1 MSVTAYYHNDIS
13 KFNATSDDEIV
24 GALTRNSTFSTS
36 IEQAGAWRGQLPILR
51 EALRTFETGAIFL
64 ELTIPRIGKRA
75 DAVLIIGGLISVIE
89 FKVGANKFNTAAIC
103 QAHDY
108 ALDLKNFHAGSHT
121 RAIAPIVVATQAE
134 STGQTVL
141 QWASDRVLTP
151 ICVVPSGLG
160 EMIARLLR
168 SNNDHAINVEDW
180 MRSRYQPTPTI
191 IEAAEALYRGH
202 NVSEISRSDAGAQNL
217 GATTD
222 RINAIITHSK
232 QQNQKSICFVTGV
245 PGAGKTLAGLNTAVL
260 RKKTNPEEHAVFLSG
275 NGPLVDV
282 LREALA
288 RDQAER
294 EGIPKTKAFRAV
306 GAFVQNVHHFR
317 DNYVNDKSAPIDKVV
332 IFDEAQRAWTEAQ
345 ASKFMTNKRR
355 VENFNMS
362 EPEFLISVMD
372 RHSDWCVVVCLV
384 GGGQEINT
392 GEAGMMEWISAF
404 KNKYQHWGVYA
415 SELLME
421 QDDIDANTRN
431 ALREL
436 RPKLNSELHLSVSI
450 RSFRAEALS
459 ELVGHIVEN
468 RRSPAK
474 DVYRSISLRYPI
486 CLTRNIDR
494 ARQWLRDHARGSERF
509 GLVASSGAT
518 RLRPEGIFVK
528 AKIDPPTWFL
538 NDRSD
543 VRSSFYLE
551 EVATE
556 FDVQGLE
563 LDWAAICW
571 DADFRYASGQWT
583 SHRFSGT
590 NWQRVSAEERQ
601 LYLKNSYRVL
611 LTRARQ
617 GMIIFVPEGNQ
628 QDRTRPSEFYDETF
642 QFLSGIG
649 FTHLD

>member
-89 FKVGANKFNTAAIC
+89 FKVGANTFNAAAIC

-121 RAIAPIVVATQAE
+121 RAIAPIVVATHAE
-134 STGQTVL
+134 STGQAEL
-141 QWASDRVLTP
+141 LWASDHVLTP
-151 ICVVPSGLG
+151 ICVAPSGLG
-160 EMIARLLR
+160 ETIARLVR

-180 MRSRYQPTPTI
+180 IRSRYQPTPTI

-232 QQNQKSICFVTGV
+232 QQNLKSICFVTGV

-294 EGIPKTKAFRAV
+294 EGIPKTKALRAV

-355 VENFNMS
+355 VENFSMS

-392 GEAGMMEWISAF
+392 GEAGMMEWISAL
-404 KNKYQHWGVYA
+404 KNKHQHWNVYA

-421 QDDIDANTRN
+421 QDDINANTRN

-474 DVYRSISLRYPI
+474 GVYRSISLRYPI

-509 GLVASSGAT
+509 GLVASSGAA

-571 DADFRYASGQWT
+571 DADFRYVSGQWT
-583 SHRFSGT
+583 SHKFSGT
-590 NWQRVSAEERQ
+590 NWQRVNAEERQ

-617 GMIIFVPEGNQ
+617 GMVIFVPEGNQ

>member
-1 MSVTAYYHNDIS
+1 
-13 KFNATSDDEIV
+13 
-24 GALTRNSTFSTS
+24 
-36 IEQAGAWRGQLPILR
+36 
-51 EALRTFETGAIFL
+51 
-64 ELTIPRIGKRA
+64 
-75 DAVLIIGGLISVIE
+75 
-89 FKVGANKFNTAAIC
+89 
-103 QAHDY
+103 
-108 ALDLKNFHAGSHT
+108 
-121 RAIAPIVVATQAE
+121 
-134 STGQTVL
+134 
-141 QWASDRVLTP
+141 
-151 ICVVPSGLG
+151 
-160 EMIARLLR
+160 
-168 SNNDHAINVEDW
+168 
-180 MRSRYQPTPTI
+180 
-191 IEAAEALYRGH
+191 
-202 NVSEISRSDAGAQNL
+202 
-217 GATTD
+217 
-222 RINAIITHSK
+222 
-232 QQNQKSICFVTGV
+232 
-245 PGAGKTLAGLNTAVL
+245 
-260 RKKTNPEEHAVFLSG
+260 
-275 NGPLVDV
+275 
-282 LREALA
+282 
-288 RDQAER
+288 
-294 EGIPKTKAFRAV
+294 
-306 GAFVQNVHHFR
+306 
-317 DNYVNDKSAPIDKVV
+317 
-332 IFDEAQRAWTEAQ
+332 
-345 ASKFMTNKRR
+345 
-355 VENFNMS
+355 
-362 EPEFLISVMD
+362 
-372 RHSDWCVVVCLV
+372 
-384 GGGQEINT
+384 
-392 GEAGMMEWISAF
+392 MMEWISAF